1 MVASMTAVAA
11 VTTVRPGV
19 AGGCADAQY
28 GHRNGQDGKTLSHRN
43 DPLIGLPF
51 KQRAISSTSFVPNVK
66 LRQFAPMITSR

>member
-1 MVASMTAVAA
+1 MTAVAA

-28 GHRNGQDGKTLSHRN
+28 GHRNGQDGSQDSKKLSHRN
-43 DPLIGLPF
+43 APLIGLPF
-51 KQRAISSTSFVPNVK
+51 KQRAISSTSFVPNLK